1 MATLDVY
8 NLSGDV
14 TGSIEIDTEKLP
26 SINKQLL
33 HDVVVMYQNNL
44 RQGSAKTKTRAEVA
58 GSRRKMYRQKGTGN
72 ARAGHRPSGVRR
84 GGGPIFGKAPRN
96 V

>member
-1 MATLDVY
+1 MKDNKRKAPLGHIAMATLDVY

-33 HDVVVMYQNNL
+33 HDVVVM
-44 RQGSAKTKTRAEVA
+44 
-58 GSRRKMYRQKGTGN
+58 
-72 ARAGHRPSGVRR
+72 
-84 GGGPIFGKAPRN
+84 
-96 V
+96 